1 MNDFGRILIFS
12 LFYKDY
18 FWYVLKLNMN
28 VKLTSQ
34 MSNLYICIYIYAIK
48 LEFGFY
54 LKPLQLLLKYR
65 IRYFDFL
72 PTSHSDEDILILT
85 QFNQRQSFYYK
96 KFQTFLSNAKGL
108 KITGRLGFKSIFYD
122 LFLLHLCFK
131 SRETHSTN
139 L

>member
-1 MNDFGRILIFS
+1 MGNFGFGFGFGQIPTVGRSLLEAREGKAWDPILQDLFINTQS
-12 LFYKDY
+12 L
-18 FWYVLKLNMN
+18 LGLM
-28 VKLTSQ
+28 
-34 MSNLYICIYIYAIK
+34 I
-48 LEFGFY
+48 EFEFY

-122 LFLLHLCFK
+122 LFFITPLF
-131 SRETHSTN
+131 
-139 L
+139 